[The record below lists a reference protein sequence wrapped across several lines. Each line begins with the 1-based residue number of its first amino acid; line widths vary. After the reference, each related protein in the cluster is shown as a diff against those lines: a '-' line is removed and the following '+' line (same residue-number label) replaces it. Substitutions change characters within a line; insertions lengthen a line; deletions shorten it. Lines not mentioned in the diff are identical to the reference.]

1 MPETRVARRKCR
13 RQSFTMQCKS
23 LTVTICSSRTAT
35 AAMKKMP
42 RLWPTR
48 RKLKLRRLALWL
60 QTKGPMELICKFK
73 AMLKRHCWYSR
84 RRTPSATFLRQA
96 LRILTQMRFSK
107 KVNSLTTN
115 HSALFSILEWLTL
128 VRSKLESFNS
138 NFWLPWIMKSSRSQ
152 TWVYSRSEL
161 VMLDIGSSE
170 VIEKGFANMNLF
182 DLDTA
187 SIWCRLVE
195 TTKDRRAQKLTERP
209 VTANWP
215 SSNRSVNFIK
225 LRYQE

>member
-13 RQSFTMQCKS
+13 RQSFTMQFKS

-35 AAMKKMP
+35 AVKKMP

-48 RKLKLRRLALWL
+48 RKLKPRHLALWL

-73 AMLKRHCWYSR
+73 AILKRHCWSSP
-84 RRTPSATFLRQA
+84 RRTPSASFLRQP

-115 HSALFSILEWLTL
+115 HSALFSILEWLTP
-128 VRSKLESFNS
+128 VRIKLESFNS
-138 NFWLPWIMKSSRSQ
+138 NFWLPWIMKSSLSL
-152 TWVYSRSEL
+152 TWVFSRSEL
-161 VMLDIGSSE
+161 VMLDIERSE
-170 VIEKGFANMNLF
+170 VTEKGFANMNLF

-187 SIWCRLVE
+187 SIWCRLVDK
-195 TTKDRRAQKLTERP
+195 TKVRRAQKLTERP
-209 VTANWP
+209 VMANWS